1 MSAIESIANMQY
13 LNLNHSKIAIG
24 AYYGLSGSKGTNWI
38 ADFNNFDRKML
49 TFEYGIFARNGLSSL
64 YLDNI
69 GHSLTEI
76 MAYLMLYLLFGAI
89 SLRRTKEEL
98 LNGRVGRI
106 YVGILGLFIST
117 IAGRFQ
123 SHILFV
129 VIQILKIDLFVDIY
143 PRISYVMA
151 YFLFSVVIGL
161 QLLCF
166 FKVRAIFSIK
176 VKVDKLDDSENSKI
190 ANDISAIPVNNFLSE
205 TTQPNPDERWKEMK
219 YSMFFN
225 SFKETCKHSFFF
237 TYWMTAYNTV
247 YIFLILALQNA
258 PVFQCLSITVLVV
271 ICILTSITFK
281 PFKEKSIAFIFFS
294 NYTCILIAASINLTL
309 AVQAAVYGATSF
321 SDQAGSMIFW
331 LILANSSIN
340 TIVLLGGVVYKLCS
354 MINNCIK
361 KKKMPATTA
370 PQQIQIARSNNPSNE
385 LEERNPRMN
394 LQLNYQSNLP
404 QLRNDDVLFQEA
416 SRRSE
421 VQGYTDKY
429 SIRITDSARYK
440 EERRQLG
447 NPFFCKINTLSSKK

>member
-1 MSAIESIANMQY
+1 MI
-13 LNLNHSKIAIG
+13 
-24 AYYGLSGSKGTNWI
+24 
-38 ADFNNFDRKML
+38 
-49 TFEYGIFARNGLSSL
+49 TFEYGIFARNGFSSL

-76 MAYLMLYLLFGAI
+76 MAYFAAYLLFEVI

-98 LNGRVGRI
+98 MNGRVGKI
-106 YVGILGLFIST
+106 YVSILGLFVST

-123 SHILFV
+123 SHILFA
-129 VIQILKIDLFVDIY
+129 VIQLFKIDLFVDIY

-151 YFLFSVVIGL
+151 YLLLSVAIGL
-161 QLLCF
+161 QLICF
-166 FKVRAIFSIK
+166 FKVRAIFYIK
-176 VKVDKLDDSENSKI
+176 VKVNKLDDSENSKI
-190 ANDISAIPVNNFLSE
+190 ANDINIIPVNNFLSE
-205 TTQPNPDERWKEMK
+205 ATQPDTDDRWKEMK

-237 TYWMTAYNTV
+237 TYWMTLYNTV

-271 ICILTSITFK
+271 ICILTSVTFK

-331 LILANSSIN
+331 LILANGSIN

-354 MINNCIK
+354 IIKNCIK
-361 KKKMPATTA
+361 KKKTSAATI
-370 PQQIQIARSNNPSNE
+370 PQQIQIARSNDPSNE
-385 LEERNPRMN
+385 FEERNPRIN

-421 VQGYTDKY
+421 VQGYTDKF
-429 SIRITDSARYK
+429 SIRIADKTK
-440 EERRQLG
+440 NKKERRQL
-447 NPFFCKINTLSSKK
+447 